1 MTNTITEA
9 LIYENQGLINE
20 AKQIYRNILADQPDN
35 FKAAAHLRR
44 LNKDISELNKEKLEL
59 FLHLEN
65 SENLNEFK
73 RWLIQL

>member
-9 LIYENQGLINE
+9 LIYENQGLIEE
-20 AKQIYRNILADQPDN
+20 AKQIYKNILASEPEN

-44 LNKDISELNKEKLEL
+44 LNKDVSELNKAKFEL
-59 FLHLEN
+59 FLHLDDEQ
-65 SENLNEFK
+65 NLKEFK